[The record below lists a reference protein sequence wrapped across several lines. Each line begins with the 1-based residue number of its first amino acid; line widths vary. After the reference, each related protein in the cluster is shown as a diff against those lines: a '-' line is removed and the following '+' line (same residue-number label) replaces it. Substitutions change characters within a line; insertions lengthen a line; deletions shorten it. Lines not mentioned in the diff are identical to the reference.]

1 MTDPRAARACSGV
14 IARPSASAAWN
25 ASSPRLSRMIVM
37 YCSWMLRKT
46 GGRGGILS
54 LRCTLCA
61 APHRRAAHT
70 GSPSAA
76 VTTPS
81 RCKLHWPSG
90 SEQVLQDTVPLT
102 MMPMQR
108 PEAPQGGSE
117 AQGGLQLTLLD
128 QPGEGSP
135 QVLLFALKSL
145 QPLLLF
151 WAEESVL
158 CLFCQ
163 PQVVGRVCLFA
174 LLHKAFVHE
183 GRDRFEHICFFIV
196 RSAAYGL
203 RRLQSIQPP
212 TKTARQRKS
221 RCSWA
226 CSRS

>member
-1 MTDPRAARACSGV
+1 MLNDVAGGGTARGDPELAV
-14 IARPSASAAWN
+14 ASAAWN

-128 QPGEGSP
+128 QKGQGSP
-135 QVLLFALKSL
+135 QI
-145 QPLLLF
+145 LLF

-163 PQVVGRVCLFA
+163 PQVVGRVCPSHGLH
-174 LLHKAFVHE
+174 LLML
-183 GRDRFEHICFFIV
+183 
-196 RSAAYGL
+196 S
-203 RRLQSIQPP
+203 
-212 TKTARQRKS
+212 
-221 RCSWA
+221 
-226 CSRS
+226 